1 MQVSSNRLEKPDKT
15 TIKKY
20 KMSGSKLTIL
30 KEVLA
35 QKKTE
40 IASEM
45 SEDEFFNLFSSEQIL
60 KDFEL
65 SYDELNDG
73 IVEGGSDGG
82 IDAIY
87 TFINGELLEEDTDY
101 TGLKKDIVIDL
112 VIIQSKNTGGF
123 TEEAMNK
130 FIASAQDLLNLS
142 NDLNSLRA
150 TYKKE
155 LRKKIEIFRNA
166 YLRLASKFPKLN
178 ISYFYASLA
187 VDLHP
192 NVERK
197 VEQLQNVINA
207 QISDSNIVFKFTG
220 VEELLSLARRKPL
233 SVKALNIEGTPI
245 NTRDGGYIAL
255 VSLINYYDFITDNN
269 KLVKA
274 FFDAN
279 VRDYQGKIEVN
290 QAISESLK
298 NPNSEDFWWLN
309 NGVTITTTNAT
320 LASQSL
326 TIEDPQIVNGLQ
338 SSHELFYHF
347 STGGN
352 RDDSRK
358 IMIRVIKPVDEKSR
372 LKIIKATNSQT
383 SVPIA
388 SLRATDEIHLNI
400 EDYFLSQGFYYDR
413 RKNYYKNLGKP
424 ADQIISIPY
433 LSQIITAI
441 ALREPNNSRARP
453 STLIKNDEEYKRIFS
468 KEYDVDIYAR
478 GVAIQ
483 KLVET
488 ALKAFTPELTTSAI
502 GDLKFHVS
510 MVIVADLLKKLTYAP
525 NEIKSI
531 DIATVTPEKIAYA
544 ITIVKEIYD
553 SLGATNKIA
562 KSQDFV
568 TAIFGKLGE
577 IVAEH
582 KEILRQQNIAA
593 KTDRSTN

>member
-1 MQVSSNRLEKPDKT
+1 MTS
-15 TIKKY
+15 
-20 KMSGSKLTIL
+20 SKLTIL
-30 KEVLA
+30 KEVLT
-35 QKKTE
+35 QKKSE
-40 IASEM
+40 IASSM
-45 SEDEFFNLFSSEQIL
+45 SEDEFFNLFASEQIL

-87 TFINGELLEEDTDY
+87 SFINGELLEEDTDY
-101 TGLKKDIVIDL
+101 TGLKKEIVIDL
-112 VIIQSKNTGGF
+112 VIIQSKNTNGF
-123 TEEAMNK
+123 AEEPMNK
-130 FIASAQDLLNLS
+130 FISSAQDLLNLS
-142 NDLNSLRA
+142 NDLNSLKA

-155 LRKKIEIFRNA
+155 LRKKIELFRNA

-178 ISYFYASLA
+178 ISYYYAALA
-187 VDLHP
+187 SDLHP

-197 VEQLQNVINA
+197 VPQLQNVINT
-207 QISDSNIVFKFTG
+207 QISDSNITFSFIG
-220 VEELLSLARRKPL
+220 IEELLSLARKKPVR
-233 SVKALNIEGTPI
+233 VKALNIEGTPI

-255 VSLINYYDFITDNN
+255 VSLTNYYDFITENN
-269 KLVKA
+269 KLIKA

-290 QAISESLK
+290 QAISDSLK
-298 NPNSEDFWWLN
+298 NPNNEDFWWLN

-352 RDDSRK
+352 KDDLRK
-358 IMIRVIKPVDEKSR
+358 IMVRVIKPVDEKSR

-400 EDYFLSQGFYYDR
+400 EDYFLSQGLYYDR

-424 ADQIISIPY
+424 AEQIISIPY
-433 LSQIITAI
+433 LSQIITSI

-468 KEYDVDIYAR
+468 KEYDVDIYAK
-478 GVAIQ
+478 GVLLQ
-483 KLVET
+483 KQVEKT
-488 ALKAFTPELTTSAI
+488 LKSYTPELTTSEI

-510 MVIVADLLKKLTYAP
+510 MFIVADTLKKLTYSP
-525 NEIKSI
+525 NDIKSLDLALI
-531 DIATVTPEKIAYA
+531 STEKINQA
-544 ITIVKEIYD
+544 IVIVKELYD
-553 SLGATNKIA
+553 SLGGTNKVA

-577 IVAEH
+577 IIAEH
-582 KEILRQQNIAA
+582 KELLKQQSLASKADNG
-593 KTDRSTN
+593 TN

>member
-1 MQVSSNRLEKPDKT
+1 MTS
-15 TIKKY
+15 
-20 KMSGSKLTIL
+20 SKLTIL
-30 KEVLA
+30 KEVLT
-35 QKKTE
+35 QKKSE
-40 IASEM
+40 IASSM
-45 SEDEFFNLFSSEQIL
+45 TEDEFFNLFSSEQIL

-87 TFINGELLEEDTDY
+87 SFINGELLEEDTDY
-101 TGLKKDIVIDL
+101 TGLKKEIVIDL
-112 VIIQSKNTGGF
+112 IIIQSKNTNSF
-123 TEEAMNK
+123 AEEPMNK
-130 FIASAQDLLNLS
+130 FISSAQDLLNLS
-142 NDLNSLRA
+142 NDLNSLKA

-155 LRKKIEIFRNA
+155 LRKKIELFRNA

-178 ISYFYASLA
+178 ISYYYAALA
-187 VDLHP
+187 TELHP

-197 VEQLQNVINA
+197 VPQLQNVINT
-207 QISDSNIVFKFTG
+207 QISDSNITFSFIG
-220 VEELLSLARRKPL
+220 IEELLSLARKKPVR
-233 SVKALNIEGTPI
+233 VKALNIEGTPI

-255 VSLINYYDFITDNN
+255 VSLTNYYEFITENN
-269 KLVKA
+269 KLIKA

-298 NPNSEDFWWLN
+298 NPNNEDFWWLN

-358 IMIRVIKPVDEKSR
+358 IMVRVIKPVDEKSR

-400 EDYFLSQGFYYDR
+400 EDYFLSQGLYYDR
-413 RKNYYKNLGKP
+413 RKNYYKNLGKS
-424 ADQIISIPY
+424 AEQIISIPY
-433 LSQIITAI
+433 LSQIITSI

-468 KEYDVDIYAR
+468 KEYDVDIYAK
-478 GVAIQ
+478 GVQLQ
-483 KLVET
+483 KKVENT
-488 ALKAFTPELTTSAI
+488 LKAYSPVLTTSEI

-510 MVIVADLLKKLTYAP
+510 MFIVADNLKKLTYSP
-525 NEIKSI
+525 NDIKSI
-531 DIATVTPEKIAYA
+531 DLILISSEKISKA
-544 ITIVKEIYD
+544 IVIVKELYD
-553 SLGATNKIA
+553 SLGGTNKVA

-577 IVAEH
+577 IIAEH
-582 KEILRQQNIAA
+582 KELLKQQSLASKADNET
-593 KTDRSTN
+593 K

>member
-1 MQVSSNRLEKPDKT
+1 MTS
-15 TIKKY
+15 
-20 KMSGSKLTIL
+20 SKLTIL
-30 KEVLA
+30 KEVLT
-35 QKKTE
+35 QKKSE
-40 IASEM
+40 IASGM
-45 SEDEFFNLFSSEQIL
+45 TEDEFFNLFASEQIL

-87 TFINGELLEEDTDY
+87 SFINGELLEEDTDY
-101 TGLKKDIVIDL
+101 TGLKKEIVIDL
-112 VIIQSKNTGGF
+112 IIIQSKNTNGF
-123 TEEAMNK
+123 AEEPMNK
-130 FIASAQDLLNLS
+130 FISSAQDLLNLS
-142 NDLNSLRA
+142 NDLNSLKA

-155 LRKKIEIFRNA
+155 LRKKIELFRNA

-178 ISYFYASLA
+178 ISYYYAALA
-187 VDLHP
+187 SDLHP

-197 VEQLQNVINA
+197 VPQLQNVINT
-207 QISDSNIVFKFTG
+207 QISDSNITFSFIG
-220 VEELLSLARRKPL
+220 IEELLSLARKKPVR
-233 SVKALNIEGTPI
+233 VKALNIEGTPI

-255 VSLINYYDFITDNN
+255 VSLTNYYEFITENN
-269 KLVKA
+269 KLIKA

-290 QAISESLK
+290 QAISDSLK
-298 NPNSEDFWWLN
+298 NPNNEDFWWLN

-358 IMIRVIKPVDEKSR
+358 IMVRVIKPVDEKSR

-400 EDYFLSQGFYYDR
+400 EDYFLSQGLYYDR

-424 ADQIISIPY
+424 AEQIISIPY
-433 LSQIITAI
+433 LSQIITSI

-468 KEYDVDIYAR
+468 KEYDVDIYAK
-478 GVAIQ
+478 GVQLQ
-483 KLVET
+483 KQVERT
-488 ALKAFTPELTTSAI
+488 LKTYTPELTTSEI

-510 MVIVADLLKKLTYAP
+510 MFIVADILKKLTYSP
-525 NEIKSI
+525 NDIKSI
-531 DIATVTPEKIAYA
+531 DIASITTEKINQA
-544 ITIVKEIYD
+544 IVMVKELYD
-553 SLGATNKIA
+553 SLGGTNKVA

-577 IVAEH
+577 IIAEH
-582 KEILRQQNIAA
+582 KELLKQQSLAS
-593 KTDRSTN
+593 KTDNETK

>member
-1 MQVSSNRLEKPDKT
+1 MSS
-15 TIKKY
+15 
-20 KMSGSKLTIL
+20 SKLTIL
-30 KEVLA
+30 KEVLT
-35 QKKTE
+35 QKKSE
-40 IASEM
+40 IASSM
-45 SEDEFFNLFSSEQIL
+45 TDDEFFNLFASEQIL

-112 VIIQSKNTGGF
+112 IIIQSKNTSGF
-123 TEEAMNK
+123 AEEPMNK
-130 FIASAQDLLNLS
+130 FISSAQDLLNLS
-142 NDLNSLRA
+142 NDLNTLKA

-155 LRKKIEIFRNA
+155 LRKKIELFRNA

-178 ISYFYASLA
+178 ISYYYAALA
-187 VDLHP
+187 SDLHP

-197 VEQLQNVINA
+197 VSQLQSVINT
-207 QISDSNIVFKFTG
+207 QISDSNITFSFVG
-220 VEELLSLARRKPL
+220 IEELLTLARKKPVR
-233 SVKALNIEGTPI
+233 VKALNIEGTPI

-255 VSLINYYDFITDNN
+255 VSLTNYYEFITENN
-269 KLVKA
+269 KLIKA

-290 QAISESLK
+290 QAIADSLK
-298 NPNSEDFWWLN
+298 NPNNEDFWWLN

-338 SSHELFYHF
+338 SSHELYYHF

-352 RDDSRK
+352 KDDSRK
-358 IMIRVIKPVDEKSR
+358 IMVRVIKPVDEKSR

-400 EDYFLSQGFYYDR
+400 EDYFLSQGLYYDR

-424 ADQIISIPY
+424 AEQIISIPY
-433 LSQIITAI
+433 LSQIITSI

-468 KEYDVDIYAR
+468 KEYDVDIYAK
-478 GVAIQ
+478 GVLLQ
-483 KLVET
+483 KKVEA
-488 ALKAFTPELTTSAI
+488 ALKNYQPELTTSEI

-510 MVIVADLLKKLTYAP
+510 MFLVADTLKKLTYSP
-525 NEIKSI
+525 NEIKNI
-531 DIATVTPEKIAYA
+531 DISSITSEKISSA
-544 ITIVKEIYD
+544 ITTVKELYD
-553 SLGATNKIA
+553 ALGGTNKVA

-577 IVAEH
+577 IIAEH
-582 KEILRQQNIAA
+582 KELLKQQSLASKADNEP
-593 KTDRSTN
+593 K

>member
-1 MQVSSNRLEKPDKT
+1 MTS
-15 TIKKY
+15 
-20 KMSGSKLTIL
+20 SKLTIL
-30 KEVLA
+30 KEVLT
-35 QKKTE
+35 QKKSE
-40 IASEM
+40 IASSM
-45 SEDEFFNLFSSEQIL
+45 TEDEFFNLFSSEQIL

-65 SYDELNDG
+65 SYDEINDG

-87 TFINGELLEEDTDY
+87 SFINGELLEEDTDY
-101 TGLKKDIVIDL
+101 TGLKKEIVIDFI
-112 VIIQSKNTGGF
+112 IIQSKNTNGF
-123 TEEAMNK
+123 EEEPMNK
-130 FIASAQDLLNLS
+130 FISSAQDLLNLS
-142 NDLNSLRA
+142 NDLNSLKA

-155 LRKKIEIFRNA
+155 LRKKIELFRNA

-178 ISYFYASLA
+178 ISYYYAALA
-187 VDLHP
+187 SDLHP

-197 VEQLQNVINA
+197 VSQLQSVINT
-207 QISDSNIVFKFTG
+207 QISDSNITFSFIG
-220 VEELLSLARRKPL
+220 IEELLSLARKKPVR
-233 SVKALNIEGTPI
+233 VKALNIEGTPI

-255 VSLINYYDFITDNN
+255 VSLTNYYDFITENN
-269 KLVKA
+269 KLIKA

-290 QAISESLK
+290 QAISDSLK
-298 NPNSEDFWWLN
+298 NPNNEDFWWLN

-358 IMIRVIKPVDEKSR
+358 IMVRVIKPVDEKSR

-400 EDYFLSQGFYYDR
+400 EDYFLSQGLYYDR

-424 ADQIISIPY
+424 AEQIISIPY
-433 LSQIITAI
+433 LSQIITSI
-441 ALREPNNSRARP
+441 VLREPNNSRARP

-468 KEYDVDIYAR
+468 KEYDVDIYAK
-478 GVAIQ
+478 GVLLQ
-483 KLVET
+483 KQVEKI
-488 ALKAFTPELTTSAI
+488 LKSYSPELTTSVI

-510 MVIVADLLKKLTYAP
+510 MFIVGDALKKLTYSA
-525 NEIKSI
+525 NDIKRIDLALISI
-531 DIATVTPEKIAYA
+531 DKIIQA
-544 ITIVKEIYD
+544 IIIVKELYD
-553 SLGATNKIA
+553 SLGGTNKVA

-577 IVAEH
+577 IIAEH
-582 KEILRQQNIAA
+582 KELLKQQNLAS
-593 KTDRSTN
+593 KVDNGKN